1 MSSIRKL
8 LNEEPLTAH
17 LLVVPKLNIGETACL
32 LISTYS
38 TYLENKSNER
48 ILII

>member
-8 LNEEPLTAH
+8 LNEKPLTAH
-17 LLVVPKLNIGETACL
+17 LLAVPKLIIGETACL
-32 LISTYS
+32 LNS
-38 TYLENKSNER
+38 TYLEDKSNER